1 MNAYD
6 LLSPQEEELEALRSI
21 WGDEWVDLPPQK
33 TAWNV
38 KGEEGWWT
46 VRVKGSDERVS
57 VKLKGRLTKVS
68 SVRLVK
74 RLADG
79 SCTLE
84 LRHCYHLKNRSS

>member
-1 MNAYD
+1 MSAYD

-38 KGEEGWWT
+38 KGEDGWWT

-68 SVRLVK
+68 PSWSSFGCARLGV
-74 RLADG
+74 
-79 SCTLE
+79 TLPCPHRPLE
-84 LRHCYHLKNRSS
+84 ISRQ